1 MKNIPWNRIPFLC
14 IIMSL
19 IHGFNN
25 QLPQISNKK
34 TAQWKSDQEAGTGTL
49 QKKQYTNSR

>member
-1 MKNIPWNRIPFLC
+1 MKNIPWNRIPLLC
-14 IIMSL
+14 IIGSL

-49 QKKQYTNSR
+49 PKNIYIY